1 MSLKTLSKAKE
12 AILFLCRRCDEQG
25 FYSPPRQQL
34 IVDSL
39 EQIDKEISR
48 LLALKQETDTFY
60 VPVASMHPDT
70 VEMNMTSGNY
80 LDPSA
85 AWHPSKAK
93 YDSKYIQLFAKIEDV
108 KLDSKNET

>member
-12 AILFLCRRCDEQG
+12 AILFLCKRCDEQG

-48 LLALKQETDTFY
+48 LLAVKQETDTLY

-70 VEMNMTSGNY
+70 IAMNLKSGSY
-80 LDPSA
+80 LDPAS

-93 YDSKYIQLFAKIEDV
+93 YDSNYVQLFARIEDV
-108 KLDSKNET
+108 PHIDK